1 MPRIAR
7 LYRYPIKGL
16 SAEALDSMA
25 LSASE
30 GLPMDRVYALARPET
45 VLDDAHPQPLPKTCF
60 LTLAKDAELARVA
73 SRYNTATGLLT
84 LDHPD
89 RKLTADLGGTRG
101 RAAVEDYFA
110 TLLADTL
117 HGGRPRLVAGSGGHR
132 FTDVSVVSTEMMR
145 AISII
150 NLASVRDIADRLG
163 TDVHHL
169 RFRAN
174 IYVDDVDAWSELD
187 WAGREIHLGE
197 VRVKALVPTGRCAAT
212 TVNPRTG
219 ERDIRIPKELQAH
232 YGHINC
238 GVYAAVRSD
247 GTIRTGDQVTVGG
260 PYADAFPEQL

>member
-1 MPRIAR
+1 MPRIAH

-16 SAEALDSMA
+16 SAEMLDSMT

-30 GLPMDRVYALARPET
+30 GLLVDRVYALARPET
-45 VLDDAHPQPLPKTCF
+45 VFDEAHPQRLPKTRF
-60 LTLAKDAELARVA
+60 LMLAKNSELARVA
-73 SRYNTATGLLT
+73 SRYDAATGLLT
-84 LDHPD
+84 LDHPVG
-89 RKLTADLGGTRG
+89 KLTADLGNARD

-117 HGGRPRLVAGSGGHR
+117 HGDRPRLVAGSDSHR
-132 FTDVSVVSTEMMR
+132 FTDASIVSADMMR

-187 WAGREIHLGE
+187 WVGHEIDLGG

-247 GTIRTGDQVTVGG
+247 GTIRIGDQVTVDDQ
-260 PYADAFPEQL
+260 AAPEQP

>member
-1 MPRIAR
+1 MPRIAH

-16 SAEALDSMA
+16 SAEMLGSMT

-30 GLPMDRVYALARPET
+30 GLLMDRVYALARPET
-45 VLDDAHPQPLPKTCF
+45 VFDEAHPQRLSKTRF
-60 LTLAKDAELARVA
+60 LMLAKNAELARVA
-73 SRYNTATGLLT
+73 SRYDAATGLLT
-84 LDHPD
+84 LDHPVG
-89 RKLTADLGGTRG
+89 KLTADLGNARDRT
-101 RAAVEDYFA
+101 AVEDYFA

-117 HGGRPRLVAGSGGHR
+117 HGDRPRLVAGSDSHR
-132 FTDVSVVSTEMMR
+132 FTDASIVSADMMR

-187 WAGREIHLGE
+187 WVGHEIDLGG
-197 VRVKALVPTGRCAAT
+197 VRAKALVPTGRCAAT

-247 GTIRTGDQVTVGG
+247 GTIRIGDQVTVDDQ
-260 PYADAFPEQL
+260 AAPEQP